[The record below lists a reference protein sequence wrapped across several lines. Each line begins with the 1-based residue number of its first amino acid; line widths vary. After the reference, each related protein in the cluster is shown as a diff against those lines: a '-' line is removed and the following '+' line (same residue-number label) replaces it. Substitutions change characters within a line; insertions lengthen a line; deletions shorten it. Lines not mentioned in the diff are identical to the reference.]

1 MLYPEGKHATAV
13 VTLPTGEQVKG
24 EVMHV
29 DDFMIGLRDSSGW
42 YRSFRRDRVK
52 VELQDPLAAHR
63 ELLERLTQA
72 NMHDLFAYMATL
84 K

>member
-1 MLYPEGKHATAV
+1 
-13 VTLPTGEQVKG
+13 
-24 EVMHV
+24 
-29 DDFMIGLRDSSGW
+29 
-42 YRSFRRDRVK
+42 VK

-72 NMHDLFAYMATL
+72 DVHNLFAFLETL